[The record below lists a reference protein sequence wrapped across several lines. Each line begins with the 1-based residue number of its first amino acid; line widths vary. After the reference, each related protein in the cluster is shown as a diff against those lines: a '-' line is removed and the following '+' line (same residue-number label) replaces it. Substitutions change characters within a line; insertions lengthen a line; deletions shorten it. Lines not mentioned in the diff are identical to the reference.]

1 MLLGGQKKSVRNQ
14 KLSDIELQEADII
27 IGTHAIFEEQVKF
40 NNLGLIVI
48 DEQHRFGVKQRALLQ
63 SKGKTP
69 DVLVMS
75 ATPIPRT
82 LSMTVYAD
90 LDLSVINEMPKNRI
104 PIKTV
109 LRGEKK
115 LPEIYNFIIDKAKE
129 GYQTFLVYP
138 LVEDSEKLDLKAAI
152 TFYEDLKEN
161 HLKNLKLG
169 LIHGRMNW
177 QEKEEV
183 MLMFKDK
190 KFDVL
195 VSTTVIEVGI
205 DIPDANIILI
215 NDAHRFGLSQLH
227 QLRGRVGRSNKQ
239 AYCILITKDEIAA
252 KQNANE
258 LELDYLSSVQLEKY
272 KSSVRLQSM
281 VKYLDGFKIAEIDL
295 KLRGPG
301 DIFGTK
307 QSGFPDLKYTNIIE
321 DTELILEAKQS
332 AFKLIENDPKLEKN
346 FSALIRKNLIKHYSE
361 NLSYAKI
368 A

>member
-1 MLLGGQKKSVRNQ
+1 
-14 KLSDIELQEADII
+14 
-27 IGTHAIFEEQVKF
+27 
-40 NNLGLIVI
+40 
-48 DEQHRFGVKQRALLQ
+48 
-63 SKGKTP
+63 
-69 DVLVMS
+69 MS
-75 ATPIPRT
+75 
-82 LSMTVYAD
+82 
-90 LDLSVINEMPKNRI
+90 
-104 PIKTV
+104 
-109 LRGEKK
+109 
-115 LPEIYNFIIDKAKE
+115 
-129 GYQTFLVYP
+129 
-138 LVEDSEKLDLKAAI
+138 
-152 TFYEDLKEN
+152 
-161 HLKNLKLG
+161 
-169 LIHGRMNW
+169 W

-190 KFDVL
+190 MFDVL

-227 QLRGRVGRSNKQ
+227 QLRGRVGRGSKQ
-239 AYCILITKDEIAA
+239 AYCILISKDEIAA

-258 LELDYLSSVQLEKY
+258 LDLDYLSSVQLEKY